1 MRARIGLALVVVI
14 AATLAYAFWPRGGAA
29 VRAAA
34 VDIDLGRTI
43 YAEQCAA
50 CHGSRL
56 RGQPDWKN
64 QLANGRYPAPPHDPS
79 GHTWHH
85 SDMLLTRIVAEGTAA
100 VVGGGYESDM
110 PGFAGVLSEAEI
122 ASVLGFIKS
131 TWPAREAEF
140 QRQIT
145 LRDAG

>member
-1 MRARIGLALVVVI
+1 MKKRLGLALAALI
-14 AATLAYAFWPRGGAA
+14 AAVAAIVFWPQKEDAA
-29 VRAAA
+29 SAVT
-34 VDIDLGRTI
+34 VDIDLGKTV
-43 YAEQCAA
+43 YAAQCAS
-50 CHGSRL
+50 CHGDGL
-56 RGQPDWKN
+56 QGQPNWRQ
-64 QLANGRYPAPPHDPS
+64 QLSSGRYPAPPHDPT

-85 SDMLLTRIVAEGTAA
+85 SDMMLTRIIAEGTAA

-110 PGFAGVLSEAEI
+110 PGFSEVLSAQEI
-122 ASVLGFIKS
+122 AAVLGFIKS